1 MAKIQEMRVGYRTG
15 DMWAPKLDGSEALGV
30 EGAHFVDCIRNGKQP
45 ISDGSFGVRVVE
57 LIEAA
62 TYSMSA
68 RGETVYVRR
77 DPNDRRQAR
86 LPRRRYDNGIPRV
99 VANSN

>member
-1 MAKIQEMRVGYRTG
+1 MRVGYRTG
-15 DMWAPKLDGSEALGV
+15 DMWAPKLSGAEALRLAG
-30 EGAHFVDCIRNGKQP
+30 EHFIDCIRNGKVP
-45 ISDGSFGVRVVE
+45 ETDGSFGVRVVE

-62 TYSMSA
+62 ASSMSS

-86 LPRRRYDNGIPRV
+86 APRRRYDRG
-99 VANSN
+99 ALAKAK